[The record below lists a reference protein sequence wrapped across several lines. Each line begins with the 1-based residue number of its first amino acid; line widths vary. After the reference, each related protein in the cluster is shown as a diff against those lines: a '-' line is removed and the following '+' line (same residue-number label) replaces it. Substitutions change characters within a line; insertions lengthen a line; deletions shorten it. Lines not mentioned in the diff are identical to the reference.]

1 MGQIIVIGD
10 PNSRLSKKVESLSY
24 FDSSTDEENFQDIVI
39 PGKNFQDGISNTS
52 GNKMIRI
59 LNENTM
65 VTLNGRK
72 IGDTLGRFTCHQY
85 NGSSTV
91 DLAITSWDLFHKIQY
106 FKVNKPVWFSDH
118 CPIQLSI
125 EADQFCITREVDK
138 SQFLELHDSF
148 IWTEEGA
155 TKFSSLLESQ
165 NIQDRFYH
173 EVLSKIE
180 LGQVDC
186 STASQNFEKIL
197 IDVAQNTLPKKLDIV
212 TKNSSSSYC
221 NKWMNGSCFQAEKN
235 FIKNKKEF
243 LRSPDN
249 LDRQLK
255 FLNAKKKCKKYII
268 LLKRHLK
275 KKIYLRFLNLL
286 RKNPKCSGV
295 LLNLCLG
302 IHLTKNRTVYI
313 QTLGNHTSGH
323 FLTMLT

>member
-1 MGQIIVIGD
+1 M
-10 PNSRLSKKVESLSY
+10 ESLSY
-24 FDSSTDEENFQDIVI
+24 FNSSTDEENFQDTEI

-52 GNKMIRI
+52 GNKLIRI

-65 VTLNGRK
+65 LTLKGRK
-72 IGDTLGRFTCHQY
+72 IRDTLGRFTCHQY

-91 DLAITSWDLFHKIQY
+91 DPAITSWDLFHKIQY
-106 FKVNKPVWFSDH
+106 FKVNEPVWFSDH

-125 EADQFCITREVDK
+125 EPDQFCITREVDK

-186 STASQNFEKIL
+186 STATQNFEKIL
-197 IDVAQNTLPKKLDIV
+197 IDVVQNILPKKLDNV

-221 NKWMNGSCFQAEKN
+221 NKWMNGSCFQAKKN

-243 LRSPDN
+243 LRSPYN
-249 LDRQLK
+249 LDRRLK
-255 FLNAKKKCKKYII
+255 FLNARKKCKKIHY
-268 LLKRHLK
+268 LTEKAFREKNLYKVSELAK
-275 KKIYLRFLNLL
+275 KE
-286 RKNPKCSGV
+286 PKVFWSSV
-295 LLNLCLG
+295 NLCLG
-302 IHLTKNRTVYI
+302 IHLTKNKAVYI
-313 QTLGNHTSGH
+313 QTLGNHTSCH